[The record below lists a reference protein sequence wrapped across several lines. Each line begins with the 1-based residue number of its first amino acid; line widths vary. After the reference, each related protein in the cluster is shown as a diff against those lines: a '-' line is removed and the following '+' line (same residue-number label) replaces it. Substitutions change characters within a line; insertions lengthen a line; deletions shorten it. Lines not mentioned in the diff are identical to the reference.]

1 MRNTELT
8 KLKQYASERPGFMT
22 QLSEHL
28 SISPSYLSQMVSGL
42 RAMRPAYA
50 TAVEEFTG
58 GAVSRIDCRPKDGF
72 DIWPELKKDSSNQ
85 ESKETV

>member
-1 MRNTELT
+1 MCTEQLT

-22 QLSEHL
+22 ELSEHL
-28 SISPSYLSQMVSGL
+28 SVSPSYLSQMVSGI
-42 RAMRPAYA
+42 RAMRPSYA

-72 DIWPELKKDSSNQ
+72 EIWPEMKPKV
-85 ESKETV
+85 EPKETV